1 MTAPVAFVPE
11 VLDPATPLPVEQ
23 IVEKVRAYAEAYP
36 DFVYT
41 PDTRRNIVGACTYAP
56 NEPNPCGCIVGAAL
70 VAVGLE
76 YSCEWEGRP
85 ALTLI
90 DWLYMKR
97 DWVPPTVAGGAGWLD
112 CTVGHLCCA
121 VPINHVLF
129 GIFCKV
135 ELYSSAPHL
144 RIPRAYPHRTLH

>member
-112 CTVGHLCCA
+112 CVQEMQDVGDSWGVA
-121 VPINHVLF
+121 VRGADARWPDLGEV
-129 GIFCKV
+129 
-135 ELYSSAPHL
+135 S
-144 RIPRAYPHRTLH
+144 